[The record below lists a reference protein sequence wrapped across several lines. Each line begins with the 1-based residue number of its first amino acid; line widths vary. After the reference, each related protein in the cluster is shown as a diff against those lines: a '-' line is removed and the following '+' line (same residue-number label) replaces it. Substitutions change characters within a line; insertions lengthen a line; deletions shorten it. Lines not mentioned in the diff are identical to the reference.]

1 MLSRFTGPP
10 DQESLDGAPNPRMVS
25 LARDYRG
32 ITQTDLAKLVG
43 VKQGLISKIEAGI
56 AGISDEMLDDL
67 SHELYLP
74 RRFFYQSN
82 KVYGLGSHAYAYR
95 RRQRMSARHRKRIEA
110 QVNLLRFHADR
121 MLQSLDIHAPL
132 RIPNIPI
139 ADSDSS
145 PEQIAGTVR
154 AMWLIPSGPIHDV
167 TAILE
172 DAGIVVIPCDF
183 GTMSMDATSIW
194 LTGKN
199 PLVFINKDVP
209 GDRWRY
215 TLCHELGH
223 LVMHNEPSDYM
234 EREADQFAA
243 AMLMPESDVAP
254 DLSNVTL
261 KHLARI
267 KPYWKVSIQALLERA
282 YSIERITGN
291 QRRYFYINLS
301 KHGYRT
307 REPAP
312 LERETPRL
320 HRRLLDV
327 HTNELGYTLD
337 DLARLFSLH
346 PQQVGEL
353 YFSATPSLRVVN

>member
-1 MLSRFTGPP
+1 MLSRFIAPT
-10 DQESLDGAPNPRMVS
+10 DQESLEGVPNPRMVS

-32 ITQTDLAKLVG
+32 LTQTDLAKLLG
-43 VKQGLISKIEAGI
+43 VSQGIISKIEASI
-56 AGISDEMLDDL
+56 AGISDEMLEDL
-67 SHELYLP
+67 SRTLDLP
-74 RRFFYQSN
+74 RRFFCQSDEI
-82 KVYGLGSHAYAYR
+82 YGLGSHAYVHR
-95 RRQRMSARHRKRIEA
+95 KRQRMSARHRKRIEA

-121 MLQSLDIHAPL
+121 MLESLDVHAPL
-132 RIPNIPI
+132 RIPDIPI

-145 PEQIAGTVR
+145 PERIADTVR

-167 TAILE
+167 TAMLE
-172 DAGIVVIPCDF
+172 DAGVVVIPCDF
-183 GTMSMDATSIW
+183 GTMSMDATSIS

-254 DLSNVTL
+254 DLSTVTL
-261 KHLARI
+261 KHLAGI

-282 YSIERITGN
+282 YSIGRITGN
-291 QRRYFYINLS
+291 QRRYFYMNLS

-320 HRRLLDV
+320 HQRLLDV
-327 HTNELGYTLD
+327 HTDELGYTLD
-337 DLARLFSLH
+337 DLAHLFALH
-346 PQQVGEL
+346 PQQVSEL
-353 YFSATPSLRVVN
+353 YFSAPPRLRVVN